1 MIRLLRDFR
10 LIPVV
15 LMAAIALF
23 TLKVLGIAFDGGYTL
38 TGLDSAAGDSALEPP
53 RTTAAAAAQRGGK
66 SLAHKSWAQ
75 EMLGYP
81 DITGAVAAKKEGEG
95 DADKNAKAE
104 QAKKQPVEPKPGPN
118 GTVVPLNNGGERPQS
133 PAERAILERLTERR
147 QELDARTRELD
158 IRESL
163 LKAAE
168 KRMEAKLAELK
179 DLESRVASASKKREE
194 AEAANFKSL
203 VIMYENMKAKDA
215 AKIFDR
221 LEMPVLIQVASQ
233 VNPRRMSDIMAQ
245 MMPEAAERLTV
256 ELANR
261 ANGGDRGQTPADL
274 PKIEGRPA
282 GN

>member
-1 MIRLLRDFR
+1 MIRLFRDFR

-15 LMAAIALF
+15 LAAAIALF

-38 TGLDSAAGDSALEPP
+38 TGLDREAGETALNPP
-53 RTTAAAAAQRGGK
+53 RTTAAASAPRGG
-66 SLAHKSWAQ
+66 KSWAQ
-75 EMLGYP
+75 EMFGYP
-81 DITGAVAAKKEGEG
+81 DITGAVAAKKKEGES

-104 QAKKQPVEPKPGPN
+104 AANKQPVEPKPGPN
-118 GTVVPLNNGGERPQS
+118 GTVIPLTNGGERPQS

-179 DLESRVASASKKREE
+179 EVEGRVASASKKREE

-203 VIMYENMKAKDA
+203 VVMYENMKAKDA

-221 LEMPVLIQVASQ
+221 LEMSVLIQVASQ

-261 ANGGDRGQTPADL
+261 ANGVDRSQTPADL